1 MNRRDPSNSS
11 ITTRP
16 RQPAYGQSN
25 SVYSTELVPAAL
37 LTLVTDTATVLGP
50 EWQVSGLLSSALL
63 AHPLGF
69 HCALDIHAN
78 TLQISAFVTTSRNPA
93 RDVEAIT
100 VTLPVKDADGEAVAE
115 VLHSK
120 VLPHFGRQDAIA
132 ALRLLSMPLRDA
144 KIPAVAQGS
153 TSRTEIELKLGD
165 GGNPVITV
173 VMTSP
178 HDDSVQVSLL
188 LDRLTPDR
196 AIRCAR
202 AALHDRLPTVGYTR
216 GRFAPDVDTVLDA
229 LPGLSASQ
237 SQAGP
242 RFTIIR
248 TPDDALKI
256 RHDALAIAPGAPL
269 GLAIP
274 ETTVATAYAVL
285 RAYSAAE

>member
-1 MNRRDPSNSS
+1 M
-11 ITTRP
+11 
-16 RQPAYGQSN
+16 
-25 SVYSTELVPAAL
+25 
-37 LTLVTDTATVLGP
+37 TDTATVLGP

-63 AHPLGF
+63 VHPLGF

-78 TLQISAFVTTSRNPA
+78 TLQVSAFVTTSRNPA
-93 RDVEAIT
+93 RDVEAVT
-100 VTLPVKDADGEAVAE
+100 VTMPVEDADGEAVAE
-115 VLHSK
+115 MLHNK

-144 KIPAVAQGS
+144 KIPAVAKGT
-153 TSRTEIELKLGD
+153 TSRTEIELRLGD

-178 HDDSVQVSLL
+178 HDDSVQVGLL
-188 LDRLTPDR
+188 LDRLTLDQ

-202 AALHDRLPTVGYTR
+202 AALHDQLPTVGPTR

-256 RHDALAIAPGAPL
+256 RHDAHAIAPDAPL

-274 ETTVATAYAVL
+274 ETTVTTAYAVL
-285 RAYSAAE
+285 RAYTVTE